1 MNMYMRRRSKV
12 NRNRQR
18 EIREMAEEIYFLSE
32 LYKEDDPQKK
42 TTKPRWIE
50 RVMQILR
57 KF

>member
-42 TTKPRWIE
+42 NDKTE
-50 RVMQILR
+50 VD
-57 KF
+57 